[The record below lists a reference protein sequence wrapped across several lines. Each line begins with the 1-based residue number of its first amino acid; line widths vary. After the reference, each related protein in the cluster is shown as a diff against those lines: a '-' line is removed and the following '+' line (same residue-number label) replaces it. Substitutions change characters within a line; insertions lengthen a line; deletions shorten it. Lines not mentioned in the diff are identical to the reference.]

1 MKENYFFVFQ
11 KRERE
16 KKGPSSQR
24 GAHTECNHSSKKKK
38 RKKKKLRLRRATAKS
53 NIISVYIK
61 TSP

>member
-24 GAHTECNHSSKKKK
+24 GAHTECNHSSKKKE
-38 RKKKKLRLRRATAKS
+38 KKKKNSDSDELQQRA
-53 NIISVYIK
+53 I
-61 TSP
+61 